1 MKGEKRVRGKA
12 KGSRREMD
20 DGTCAQCAPHP
31 HSRRH
36 SHSKR
41 GSVPSHSQEELLPHC
56 HSFSGGTRPK
66 PLPPTPDAPKSSS
79 QSNISTQQSQLG
91 GEHPSQPSPSP
102 PQPLLSPS
110 GSASLPMPIPPPPS
124 SASASPPA
132 VLSPGP
138 GSGAPATASAKLQ
151 YQRLRSVPQP
161 RRFYSPHLPLKAK
174 SLCSRRGSAHF
185 SSLESEV

>member
-1 MKGEKRVRGKA
+1 
-12 KGSRREMD
+12 MD

-31 HSRRH
+31 HGR
-36 SHSKR
+36 SHGRSKR
-41 GSVPSHSQEELLPHC
+41 GSAPSHSQEELLPHC

-79 QSNISTQQSQLG
+79 QSNLSTQQVQQLG
-91 GEHPSQPSPSP
+91 GDLVSQPSPSP

-110 GSASLPMPIPPPPS
+110 GSASLPMPMPMPIPPPPS
-124 SASASPPA
+124 SASVSPPA
-132 VLSPGP
+132 ALSPGP
-138 GSGAPATASAKLQ
+138 ASSSGAQASAASAKLQ